1 MKMGNLVTDIM
12 NYEEGKMD
20 EDEVIPFF
28 QRLVDTGVIW
38 HLQGAYQR
46 AAQILIDRGE
56 ISIP

>member
-1 MKMGNLVTDIM
+1 MGNLVTDIM

-46 AAQILIDRGE
+46 AAQNLIDRGE